1 MRLRAEAQL
10 ANPSNVKPAAAE
22 QANPLDS
29 DTATP
34 SVSEN
39 ATITPFPVPAP
50 NSSINVRQETDNYYC
65 KLQLRTAPIAVCAIV
80 EPTAATNIP
89 TPTHTDPATVPAWLA
104 NDDCDTVAKVE
115 ARLLRMEQYWA
126 ESRTG
131 PFPESVRNAIAELR
145 ASFEKRD
152 MQTTPTASMHGI
164 VLG

>member
-1 MRLRAEAQL
+1 MAGPVLHKTDEIEGAEAQL

-34 SVSEN
+34 SVSKN
-39 ATITPFPVPAP
+39 ATITLFLVPAP
-50 NSSINVRQETDNYYC
+50 NSSINIHQEMDNYYC
-65 KLQLRTAPIAVCAIV
+65 KLQLRTAPITVYPIV

-104 NDDCDTVAKVE
+104 NNNCDMVTKVE

-126 ESRTG
+126 E
-131 PFPESVRNAIAELR
+131 L
-145 ASFEKRD
+145 
-152 MQTTPTASMHGI
+152 
-164 VLG
+164 